1 MTPPDTHS
9 RAPRAPSPP
18 VVPHLGRLELDP
30 RLVAQGNFR
39 YAGGQQAMR
48 RLLSGGGAPEA
59 VFAFNDMTA
68 LGAMSVI
75 RDAGLRIPDDI
86 AVVGFDDIPI
96 AALTAPGLTTM
107 AMPKG
112 ELGRAAASTLSRLL
126 AGGSA
131 VSVTRQVFDVEL
143 VVRHSS
149 VRRPNG
155 NGNGH

>member
-1 MTPPDTHS
+1 
-9 RAPRAPSPP
+9 
-18 VVPHLGRLELDP
+18 
-30 RLVAQGNFR
+30 
-39 YAGGQQAMR
+39 MR
-48 RLLSGGGAPEA
+48 RLLSAGGAPEA

-112 ELGRAAASTLSRLL
+112 ELGRAAATTLARLL
-126 AGGSA
+126 AGDPP

-155 NGNGH
+155 SS

>member
-1 MTPPDTHS
+1 
-9 RAPRAPSPP
+9 
-18 VVPHLGRLELDP
+18 
-30 RLVAQGNFR
+30 
-39 YAGGQQAMR
+39 MR
-48 RLLSGGGAPEA
+48 RLLSAGGAPEA

-112 ELGRAAASTLSRLL
+112 ELGRAAANTLSHLL
-126 AGGSA
+126 GGEA

-149 VRRPNG
+149 ARRANG
-155 NGNGH
+155 AG